1 MRLKHSQD
9 EQGAEEVSLQA
20 GKAGENAYS
29 TRKLNSLRL
38 VWSRPFGLR
47 LTFSACAASLL
58 AIAAF
63 SAQAASPRLTFS
75 KSFPGSLP
83 PWEEITVD
91 KSGAGQYKDDPK
103 DEDPVK
109 FQLTEAEAGEMFGLA
124 DRLDHFSHSLESKLK
139 VAKMGL
145 KTFRYE
151 ADASDPTK
159 ATEVK
164 FNYTEDLDG
173 KALAD
178 WFERIAESERS
189 LIKLETAVRFD
200 KLGVQDAI
208 LRIEVIRDQK
218 QLIAPEQ
225 FLPMLDRVAKNE
237 SFLHMA
243 RERAAALAESIRAL
257 PK

>member
-1 MRLKHSQD
+1 MRYSLVRYSLVLLGASAFLA
-9 EQGAEEVSLQA
+9 QGADPQ
-20 GKAGENAYS
+20 
-29 TRKLNSLRL
+29 
-38 VWSRPFGLR
+38 
-47 LTFSACAASLL
+47 
-58 AIAAF
+58 
-63 SAQAASPRLTFS
+63 ASPRLTFS

-91 KSGAGQYKDDPK
+91 RSGAGQYKEDPK
-103 DEDPVK
+103 DEDPLK
-109 FQLTEAEAGEMFGLA
+109 FQMTEAQTAAMFGLA
-124 DRLDHFSHSLESKLK
+124 DKLEHFSHPLESKLK

-145 KTFRYE
+145 KTFRFE
-151 ADASDPTK
+151 DENK

-164 FNYTEDLDG
+164 FNYSEDPDA

-178 WFERIAESERS
+178 WFEWIAASERG
-189 LIKLETAVRFD
+189 LIKLETAVKFD
-200 KLGVQDAI
+200 KLGVQEAI
-208 LRIEVIRDQK
+208 LQVEVLRDQK

-243 RERAAALAESIRAL
+243 RERAAALAEGIRAL

>member
-1 MRLKHSQD
+1 LRRRRSQ
-9 EQGAEEVSLQA
+9 A
-20 GKAGENAYS
+20 
-29 TRKLNSLRL
+29 R
-38 VWSRPFGLR
+38 
-47 LTFSACAASLL
+47 ACATLL
-58 AIAAF
+58 PAAAALVF
-63 SAQAASPRLTFS
+63 LAQAAGPEAAARLTFS

-83 PWEEITVD
+83 PWEEITVER
-91 KSGAGQYKDDPK
+91 SGAGQYKEDPK

-109 FQLTEAEAGEMFGLA
+109 FQLPEAQASEMFNLA
-124 DRLDHFSHSLESKLK
+124 DKLDHFSHPLESRLK

-151 ADASDPTK
+151 PGAPDQAK

-178 WFERIAESERS
+178 RFEWIAESERS
-189 LIKLETAVRFD
+189 LIKLETAVKFD
-200 KLGVQDAI
+200 KLGIQEAI
-208 LRIEVIRDQK
+208 LRIEVLRDQK
-218 QLIAPEQ
+218 QLVAAEQ

-243 RERAAALAESIRAL
+243 RERAAALAESIRAV
-257 PK
+257 PQ